1 MLNYSTSEE
10 NYIKSI
16 FHLQQLNETVT
27 TNKLANELKTKPAS
41 VTDMMKKLKAKKLL
55 HYQPYKGFRLNTD
68 GSKVALGI
76 IRRHRLW
83 EFFLAEKLK
92 FSWDEV
98 HEVAEDLEH
107 VSNKKLI
114 DKLDEFLGF
123 PRVDPHGDPI
133 PDANGKIEINKK
145 ICINLLPLHT
155 PAFVSN
161 VSDQSS
167 EILELLEHK
176 KITIGTKLEVKKKFD
191 FDNSIEVKIGKHP
204 SFSISQQLAENI
216 FVTLPLAQ
224 VATATIKGEGK
235 NK

>member
-10 NYIKSI
+10 NYIKAI
-16 FHLQQLNETVT
+16 FHLQRQDGIVSTNE
-27 TNKLANELKTKPAS
+27 LANELKTKPAS

-55 HYQPYKGFRLNTD
+55 HYQPYQGFRLSSE

-83 EFFLAEKLK
+83 EYFLAEKLK
-92 FSWDEV
+92 FTWDEV

-133 PDANGKIEINKK
+133 PDANGKIEMVKK
-145 ICINLLPLHT
+145 ICLTDLPLNIV
-155 PAFVSN
+155 AMVSN

-167 EILELLEHK
+167 EILEILEHK
-176 KITIGTKLEVKKKFD
+176 KIAIGTKLEIKKRFEFD
-191 FDNSIEVKIGKHP
+191 QSLEIKIGRQP
-204 SFSISQQLAENI
+204 AFTISKQLAENI
-216 FVTLPLAQ
+216 FVRY
-224 VATATIKGEGK
+224 ES
-235 NK
+235 

>member
-10 NYIKSI
+10 NYIKAI
-16 FHLQQLNETVT
+16 YRLQRQDGTVGT
-27 TNKLANELKTKPAS
+27 NELAHELRTKPAS
-41 VTDMMKKLKAKKLL
+41 VTDMMKKLKSKKLL
-55 HYQPYKGFRLNTD
+55 NYQPYQGFRLTGE

-92 FSWDEV
+92 FTWDEV

-107 VSNKKLI
+107 VTNKKLI

-133 PDANGKIEINKK
+133 PDANGRIETTKK
-145 ICINLLPLHT
+145 ICLTDLPYNT
-155 PAFVSN
+155 PAVVNN

-167 EILELLEHK
+167 AILELLEHK
-176 KITIGTKLEVKKKFD
+176 KITIGAKVEVKKRFD
-191 FDNSIEVKIGKHP
+191 FDDSMEIRIGRQP
-204 SFSISQQLAENI
+204 SFNISKELAQNI
-216 FVTLPLAQ
+216 FV
-224 VATATIKGEGK
+224 KYE
-235 NK
+235 

>member
-10 NYIKSI
+10 NYIKAI
-16 FHLQQLNETVT
+16 FHLQRQEGTVT
-27 TNKLANELKTKPAS
+27 TNELANELKTKPAS
-41 VTDMMKKLKAKKLL
+41 VTDMMKKLKVKKLL
-55 HYQPYKGFRLNTD
+55 HYQPYQGFRLSNE

-83 EFFLAEKLK
+83 EYFLAEKLK

-114 DKLDEFLGF
+114 DKLDEYLGF

-133 PDANGKIEINKK
+133 PDVNGRIEISKK
-145 ICINLLPLHT
+145 ICLTELALNI
-155 PAFVSN
+155 PATVSS

-167 EILELLEHK
+167 EILELMEHK
-176 KITIGTKLEVKKKFD
+176 KIAIGTKLEVKKKFD
-191 FDNSIEVKIGKHP
+191 FDSSMEVRINRQP
-204 SFSISQQLAENI
+204 AFTISRQLAENI
-216 FVTLPLAQ
+216 FVTPSLSSLSN
-224 VATATIKGEGK
+224 GEGK
-235 NK
+235 RNK